1 MSGRDVVRPPVVRT
15 ARGFPALASAATARD
30 DPAGSGSGVGR
41 SGVTGARRILEAMW
55 AAAGGSP
62 GVPARVSFGGRGALP
77 SAFAVTDLAAGSV
90 AAAALAVAELVGET
104 AGGTP
109 AVAVDRRLA
118 SMWFVGS
125 VRPRGWDLPAA
136 WDELAGDYPAGDG
149 WVRLH
154 TNARRHRD
162 AALRVLGTPA
172 DREAVAAAVRRRGAE
187 ELEAAVFAAGGCA
200 SALRT
205 ADAWAAHPQ
214 GAAVAAEPLAHAEP
228 GDAGRAGRPGPADRP
243 LAGVRVLD
251 LTRVLAGPVSTRFLA
266 GYGAEVLRID
276 PPGWDEPGLVPDVT
290 AGKRCARLDLKA
302 PGGRDRLLGLL
313 AGADVLVHGLR
324 PGALDGLGLG
334 PGARRAARPGLVE
347 VALDAW
353 GWTGP
358 WAGRRGFD
366 SLVQTA
372 CGIAAAGMAWAGR
385 DRPTPLP
392 CQALDHAAGY
402 LMAAL
407 AVRGLTERL
416 RTGRGSASRTSLAR
430 VASLLASAPA
440 AEEQVLP
447 PETADDLAPEV
458 ERTVWGDAFRL
469 RPPCCVEGAPMR
481 WDLPAG
487 PLGSA
492 EAAWA

>member
-1 MSGRDVVRPPVVRT
+1 VSGPRVFLD
-15 ARGFPALASAATARD
+15 AT
-30 DPAGSGSGVGR
+30 
-41 SGVTGARRILEAMW
+41 W
-55 AAAGGSP
+55 AAAGGRP
-62 GVPARVSFGGRGALP
+62 DLAAAVRFDGHGALP

-104 AGGTP
+104 AGRTP
-109 AVAVDRRLA
+109 SAAVDRRLA

-125 VRPRGWDLPAA
+125 IRPRGWEAPSA
-136 WDELAGDYPAGDG
+136 WDPLAGDHPTADG
-149 WVRLH
+149 WIRLH
-154 TNARRHRD
+154 TNAPRHRE
-162 AALRVLGTPA
+162 AALAVLGARPE
-172 DREAVAAAVRRRGAE
+172 RQAVAAAVRRRGAE
-187 ELEAAVFAAGGCA
+187 ELEEAVFAAGGCA
-200 SALRT
+200 AALRT
-205 ADAWAAHPQ
+205 ADAWSAHPQ
-214 GAAVAAEPLAHAEP
+214 GVAVAAEPLAHVHP
-228 GDAGRAGRPGPADRP
+228 GDEGRAGVPGPADRP

-251 LTRVLAGPVSTRFLA
+251 LTRVLAGPVATRFLA

-290 AGKRCARLDLKA
+290 AGKRCARLDLAA
-302 PGGRDRLLGLL
+302 PGGRERLLGLL
-313 AGADVLVHGLR
+313 AQADVLVHGLR
-324 PGALDGLGLG
+324 PGALEGLGLG
-334 PGARRAARPGLVE
+334 PDVRRAARPGLVE
-347 VALDAW
+347 VGLDAW

-416 RTGRGSASRTSLAR
+416 RTGRGSAARTSLAR
-430 VASLLASAPA
+430 VAALLTSVPGVEVEAPA
-440 AEEQVLP
+440 
-447 PETADDLAPEV
+447 PETSDDLAPAV
-458 ERTVWGDAFRL
+458 ERTAWGEALRL
-469 RPPCCVEGAPMR
+469 RPPCAVEGAPMR

-487 PLGSA
+487 PLGAA
-492 EAAWA
+492 EAAWSTAGRLEEKGGG